1 MPISQWLN
9 KTMGFGNFS
18 VNTSDT
24 QPNKSV
30 VRRKSK
36 AVNRIMRKLIAIF
49 VVLLLCAGLGFISIY
64 IPYRASRIYG
74 PPASSLSFPQRM
86 QYSALL
92 LWYDGLLTR
101 PLDTNGAEQS
111 FTVEVG
117 ESVDTVANR
126 LQSVG
131 LIQDAVA
138 LRSYMI
144 YSGID
149 TSMQAGE
156 YKLSTAMSA
165 MDIARQLQDATPEEV
180 TFVVLPGWR
189 LEEIAD
195 SLPTSGLTVT
205 SDEFLNATKTP
216 PHEYDFLAGASSI
229 EGFVYPDSYIFSRKI
244 SVDEM
249 IHDILR
255 NFSTHLTLDLKNGF
269 ERQGLTV
276 YQAVTLASMVEREA
290 VHEEE
295 QPLIASVYLN
305 RLKIGMKLDADPT
318 VQYAIGY
325 NFLQQSWWT
334 NPLSLL
340 DLQVNSIYN
349 TYKYTGLPPTPIANP
364 GSSALRAVAFP
375 AETTY
380 YFFRAK
386 CDGSGFHEFA
396 ETFDEH
402 LQNACQ

>member
-1 MPISQWLN
+1 
-9 KTMGFGNFS
+9 
-18 VNTSDT
+18 
-24 QPNKSV
+24 
-30 VRRKSK
+30 
-36 AVNRIMRKLIAIF
+36 
-49 VVLLLCAGLGFISIY
+49 
-64 IPYRASRIYG
+64 
-74 PPASSLSFPQRM
+74 M
-86 QYSALL
+86 QYSVLL
-92 LWYDGLLTR
+92 LWYDGLLTQ
-101 PLDTNGAEQS
+101 PLDSSGAEQT

-117 ESVDTVANR
+117 ESVDTVANH

-131 LIQDAVA
+131 LIRDAEA

-144 YSGID
+144 YSGMD

-156 YKLSTAMSA
+156 YKLSTAMSP
-165 MDIARQLQDATPEEV
+165 MDIAHELQDATPEEV

-195 SLPTSGLTVT
+195 SLPTSGLPVT
-205 SDEFLNATKTP
+205 YDEFLSAAKTP
-216 PHEYDFLAGASSI
+216 PQDYDFLTGASSI

-244 SVDEM
+244 SVNEIINDM
-249 IHDILR
+249 LR
-255 NFSTHLTLDLKNGF
+255 NFSAHLTLDLKNGF
-269 ERQGLTV
+269 ERQGLSV
-276 YQAVTLASMVEREA
+276 YQAVTLASLVEREA

-340 DLQVNSIYN
+340 DLEVNSIYN
-349 TYKYTGLPPTPIANP
+349 TYKYPGLPPSPIANP
-364 GSSALRAVAFP
+364 SLSAMHAVAFP

-386 CDGSGFHEFA
+386 CDGSGFHEFS

-402 LQNACQ
+402 LQNACP

>member
-1 MPISQWLN
+1 M
-9 KTMGFGNFS
+9 
-18 VNTSDT
+18 
-24 QPNKSV
+24 
-30 VRRKSK
+30 RRT
-36 AVNRIMRKLIAIF
+36 VGKLLAIF
-49 VVLLLCAGLGFISIY
+49 FILTLGGALGFLFIY
-64 IPYRASRIYG
+64 VPFRATRIYG
-74 PPASSLSFPQRM
+74 PPASSLSFPQRI

-92 LWYDGLLTR
+92 LWYDGLLTQ
-101 PLDTNGAEQS
+101 PLDPTGAEQA
-111 FTVEVG
+111 FTVEIG
-117 ESVDTVANR
+117 ESVDTVAIH

-131 LIQDAVA
+131 LIRDADA

-144 YSGID
+144 YSGTD

-165 MDIARQLQDATPEEV
+165 MDIAHQLQDATPEEV
-180 TFVVLPGWR
+180 TFVVLAGWR

-195 SLPTSGLTVT
+195 SLATSGLSITY
-205 SDEFLNATKTP
+205 DEFLSAAKTP
-216 PHEYDFLAGASSI
+216 PQDYDFLAGASSM
-229 EGFVYPDSYIFSRKI
+229 EGFAYPDSYIFSRKI

-249 IHDILR
+249 IHDMLR
-255 NFSTHLTLDLKNGF
+255 NFSAHLTLDLKDGF
-269 ERQGLTV
+269 EKQGLSV
-276 YQAVTLASMVEREA
+276 YQAVTLASMVERET

-334 NPLSLL
+334 NPLTLL
-340 DLQVNSIYN
+340 DLQVNSVYN
-349 TYKYTGLPPTPIANP
+349 TYKYPGLPPTPIANP
-364 GSSALRAVAFP
+364 SLGALHAVAFP
-375 AETTY
+375 DETNY

-386 CDGSGFHEFA
+386 CDGSGFHEFS

-402 LQNACQ
+402 LQKACP